1 MSTQWD
7 DRFEQVLRRNLPDLP
22 AGDALLPE
30 ANLMDLGLD
39 SMGMISLLMD
49 LETEYGVRIPES
61 ELTFEAFASVAGL
74 WAVVGAVTSAA

>member
-7 DRFEQVLRRNLPDLP
+7 DRFEKVLRRNLPHLP
-22 AGDALLPE
+22 EQDALRPE
-30 ANLMDLGLD
+30 DNLMDLGLD
-39 SMGMISLLMD
+39 SMGMINLLMD

-74 WAVVGAVTSAA
+74 WDVVATVTSAA

>member
-22 AGDALLPE
+22 AEDALLPE
-30 ANLMDLGLD
+30 ADLMDLGLD

-74 WAVVGAVTSAA
+74 WAVVGSVTSAA